1 MLFKKKKEIIK
12 VAPHLPKEVRLRGG
26 EAIERENW
34 FLKLFLLAVIFGFFS
49 GFVGGMVVN
58 SSFFDNWLWGEGGAW
73 KPSVTTNRT
82 ESKILSRDNLNRKIL
97 SVAFDIYPAS
107 ALSRDNLI
115 DVDAKVGRGFFL
127 TTNGYA
133 ATTASLLEKYNKKD
147 LIAINNE
154 KKIFY
159 FGQVSKDAISD
170 LAIVKME
177 GEGGGNLPFAYE
189 DEIYADLDVWMPLVN
204 AGSIFDSKVLASDF
218 WSPKTR
224 SDYYFSSEKIYRFGL
239 LKNLF
244 DKTEAGSPLVS
255 LRGEVIG
262 MVLNST
268 DPENN
273 FSLFLKSSVINTA
286 LKQVL
291 DKGSV
296 SRAYLGLH
304 FQEATGPISIKEEK
318 KLKYGVT
325 LANNPISG
333 EVFLDKKSPLSGLG
347 LKVGDVLVSLNNE
360 VISILRS
367 VPEILLDYSPGDKLN
382 VKYERNGEE
391 KNLEIILGKIN

>member
-1 MLFKKKKEIIK
+1 MLFKKKKEIVK

-34 FLKLFLLAVIFGFFS
+34 FLKLFLLAVIFGFVS

-73 KPSVTTNRT
+73 KSSVTTNRT
-82 ESKILSRDNLNRKIL
+82 ESKILSHDNLNRKAL
-97 SVAFDIYPAS
+97 SVVFDIYPTS
-107 ALSRDNLI
+107 ALGKDNLI
-115 DVDAKVGRGFFL
+115 DVDAKIGTGFFL
-127 TTNGYA
+127 TSNGYA

-159 FGQVSKDAISD
+159 FGKVFKDSISD

-189 DEIYADLDVWMPLVN
+189 DEIYADLDVWMPLANV
-204 AGSIFDSKVLASDF
+204 GSILDSKVLASDF
-218 WSPKTR
+218 WSPKNR
-224 SDYYFSSEKIYRFGL
+224 SDYYFGSEKVYRFGL

-244 DKTEAGSPLVS
+244 SKVEAGSPLVS
-255 LRGEVIG
+255 LRGEVVG

-268 DPENN
+268 DSENN

-291 DKGSV
+291 DKGSL
-296 SRAYLGLH
+296 SRSYLGVH
-304 FQEATGPISIKEEK
+304 FQETNGPAILKEEK

-325 LANNPISG
+325 LVNNSING
-333 EVFLDKKSPLSGLG
+333 ENFVDKKSPLFGLD
-347 LKVGDVLVSLNNE
+347 LKAGDVLVSLNNE
-360 VISILRS
+360 VISTLRS
-367 VPEILLDYSPGDKLN
+367 VPEILLDYLPGDKLN
-382 VKYERNGEE
+382 LKYERNGEE